1 MRGRRRDG
9 APARLALVYTVSGA
23 LALSG
28 CGGDSGGRG
37 DSDGDQGGASPTRR
51 ADRALLV
58 GDSPRALAAGAG
70 GVFVIDARERSLRRF
85 AADPLRRAGGP
96 VALPGTPVAVTVG
109 AGSVWVATRAP
120 SLLVRVDA
128 RTGALTG
135 RTALPGEPVAADVGD
150 RGVWVALRNPDAL
163 VRIGARSGRVASG
176 PLALPVEP
184 SHVSARDAALWVGS
198 RRSSRLL
205 RLDERTGRVRRS
217 FRAPSG
223 LSGLA
228 AGDGGSAWFA
238 QGDAS
243 GPFGSAPIEGDY
255 LDLRQD
261 SGHDGWSDVA
271 VGPRGSVYVLSA
283 RDSRTGGVNE
293 PSSVYYREIVRLS
306 PGTGAQLGSAEVTDN
321 ARGLAAGEGAAWSL
335 APATGDV
342 PSGSWRLVRAEPRP

>member
-1 MRGRRRDG
+1 VRGRRPSG
-9 APARLALVYTVSGA
+9 AAARLALVGTVSGA

-28 CGGDSGGRG
+28 CGGNSGGRG
-37 DSDGDQGGASPTRR
+37 DGDDGGASAARR

-70 GVFVIDARERSLRRF
+70 GVFVIDDRERSLRRF

-96 VALPGTPVAVTVG
+96 LALPGTPVAVTVG

-135 RTALPGEPVAADVGD
+135 RTALPGEPVAADV
-150 RGVWVALRNPDAL
+150 RGRRVWVALHNPDAL

-306 PGTGAQLGSAEVTDN
+306 PGTGAQLGSAEVSDD

>member
-120 SLLVRVDA
+120 SLLVRV
-128 RTGALTG
+128 
-135 RTALPGEPVAADVGD
+135 DVGD

-306 PGTGAQLGSAEVTDN
+306 PGTGAQLGSAEVSDD